1 MKELLK
7 SGLIEK
13 RSTVEILDWN
23 AKNIEDWGR
32 WDIITWAEERLPDL
46 MRDASFHDFIYGMD
60 YGYQLTCNEDKCRK
74 SQKHSADG
82 YPPPPSG
89 WIIVNIR
96 CLLYV

>member
-23 AKNIEDWGR
+23 AKNIEDWER
-32 WDIITWAEERLPDL
+32 WQVITWAEEILPDL
-46 MRDASFHDFIYGMD
+46 MSDESFREFIYGTE
-60 YGYQLTCNEDKCRK
+60 YGYQLTCNEAKCRN
-74 SQKHSADG
+74 SQRLSADG

-96 CLLYV
+96 CLLHV